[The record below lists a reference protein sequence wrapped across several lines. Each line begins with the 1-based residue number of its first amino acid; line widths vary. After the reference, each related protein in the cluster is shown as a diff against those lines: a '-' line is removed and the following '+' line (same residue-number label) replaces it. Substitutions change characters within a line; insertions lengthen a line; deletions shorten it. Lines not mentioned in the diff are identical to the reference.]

1 MLKQLIEIR
10 KGLLEPSIFFQQ
22 HIFKLKNCVEVLGFK
37 AKGLRIADEQIVSG
51 YLVDNM
57 LNLTSIE
64 SGSTTLTL
72 LNDTKEATVQV
83 TAHASGEMSIEITP
97 YVAESEIVPVYF
109 RPILANTVLAIDLK
123 GALKSYLVKNCL
135 MGQEEDL
142 LEVHYQSMHP
152 NVLKDSYLGNF
163 VLGCH
168 KNGDAISATEEFA
181 LSGRMATL
189 SFSKI
194 KIQHHGFTKTLE
206 FKKLLTFSITDYIM
220 MDDDNI

>member
-1 MLKQLIEIR
+1 M
-10 KGLLEPSIFFQQ
+10 
-22 HIFKLKNCVEVLGFK
+22 KNCVEVLGFK
-37 AKGLRIADEQIVSG
+37 ANELSIANEQMVSG
-51 YLVDNM
+51 YLIDNM
-57 LNLTSIE
+57 LSLKSIE
-64 SGSTTLTL
+64 SGTTTLTL
-72 LNDTKEATVQV
+72 LNGTKEATVHV
-83 TAHASGEMSIEITP
+83 TIHASGEMSVEITP
-97 YVAESEIVPVYF
+97 YMGDSEMVSVYF

-152 NVLKDSYLGNF
+152 NVLKNSYLGNF

-168 KNGDAISATEEFA
+168 KNGNAINFTEEFA

-206 FKKLLTFSITDYIM
+206 FKKLLTFGITDEIM
-220 MDDDNI
+220 MDDDNN